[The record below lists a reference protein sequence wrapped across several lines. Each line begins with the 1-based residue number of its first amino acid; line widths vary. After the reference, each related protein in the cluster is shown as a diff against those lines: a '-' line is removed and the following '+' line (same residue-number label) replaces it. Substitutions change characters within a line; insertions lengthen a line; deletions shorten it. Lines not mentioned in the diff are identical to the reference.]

1 MKSSLGRVHL
11 AFVLLCLVAVPAHAN
26 LLTNGSF
33 EARIV
38 PIGNFLNF
46 PVGSVLIPGWTV
58 FGPAGPGGIQLSV
71 GDSARLG

>member
-33 EARIV
+33 EAPIV
-38 PIGNFLNF
+38 PVGAFTNFA
-46 PVGSVLIPGWTV
+46 VGSGALTGWTV
-58 FGPAGPGGIQLSV
+58 FGPSGPGGIHCQWV
-71 GDSARLG
+71 I